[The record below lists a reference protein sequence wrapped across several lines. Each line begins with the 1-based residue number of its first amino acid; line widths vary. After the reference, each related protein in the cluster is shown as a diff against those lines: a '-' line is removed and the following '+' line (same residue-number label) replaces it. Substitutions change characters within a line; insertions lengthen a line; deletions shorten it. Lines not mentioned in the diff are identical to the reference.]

1 MDWYKRYPASYR
13 GDTWGLTLAEHGAY
27 NLLLDHYY
35 LTERP
40 LPTGDAALASICGVT
55 IEVWLTVKESVTRHF
70 AVNNALMRHHKCD
83 EVIDAAL
90 SKRTGTLSRQK
101 AFVKRLKEKESV
113 TRYERVNNIPR
124 GEERREEEKDSPLP
138 PKGGLNGARV
148 VRQRRGDRLPTDWK
162 PSSDLRDY
170 AIAHGVDPGLAAEEF
185 TNYWH
190 AATKNA
196 AKLDW
201 DKTFKNRILELQHN
215 GKFKRTGVG
224 SSVVATG
231 PRSPP
236 PDWDE
241 AREGPWRPPVS

>member
-101 AFVKRLKEKESV
+101 AFVKRLKEKESI

-124 GEERREEEKDSPLP
+124 GEERREEKRIKDSSSARADVLFLKEFEEQFWPAYPRKIGKGQARKAFIRSRRTTPLETITVGLARFVVTTVGTEP
-138 PKGGLNGARV
+138 QFVCHPATWLNGERWNDESGI
-148 VRQRRGDRLPTDWK
+148 R
-162 PSSDLRDY
+162 
-170 AIAHGVDPGLAAEEF
+170 
-185 TNYWH
+185 
-190 AATKNA
+190 
-196 AKLDW
+196 
-201 DKTFKNRILELQHN
+201 
-215 GKFKRTGVG
+215 